1 MIDNNC
7 HGTPFLFIHIIV
19 LSQYPKTPNRS
30 NALWRTECVDFLRES
45 SHPFRRISYLFY
57 RRHVR
62 PRLRHEGQLMITI
75 TIWHNPRCS
84 KSRTALALLEER
96 GVKPTC
102 VKYLETPPTEKEIRH
117 VLSLLGVSAIDLMRC
132 GEAMF
137 KELNLSSERSEDE
150 LVSAMASHP
159 ILIERPVIIS
169 ATQAV
174 IGRPPENAL
183 TLL

>member
-1 MIDNNC
+1 M
-7 HGTPFLFIHIIV
+7 T
-19 LSQYPKTPNRS
+19 
-30 NALWRTECVDFLRES
+30 
-45 SHPFRRISYLFY
+45 
-57 RRHVR
+57 
-62 PRLRHEGQLMITI
+62 TI

-96 GVKPTC
+96 GVELMQ
-102 VKYLETPPTEKEIRH
+102 VKYLETPPSESEIRH
-117 VLSLLGVSAIDLMRC
+117 TLNLLDVPAIDLMRR
-132 GEAMF
+132 GETAF
-137 KELNLSSERSEDE
+137 KELNLSSDTSEDE
-150 LVSAMASHP
+150 LISAMANQP

>member
-1 MIDNNC
+1 M
-7 HGTPFLFIHIIV
+7 T
-19 LSQYPKTPNRS
+19 
-30 NALWRTECVDFLRES
+30 
-45 SHPFRRISYLFY
+45 
-57 RRHVR
+57 
-62 PRLRHEGQLMITI
+62 TI

-96 GVKPTC
+96 GVEPIL
-102 VKYLETPPTEKEIRH
+102 VKYLETPPTENEVRH
-117 VLSLLGVSAIDLMRC
+117 ILSLLGLSAIDLMRR
-132 GEAMF
+132 GEATF
-137 KELNLSSERSEDE
+137 EELNLSSDSSEDE

>member
-1 MIDNNC
+1 M
-7 HGTPFLFIHIIV
+7 T
-19 LSQYPKTPNRS
+19 
-30 NALWRTECVDFLRES
+30 
-45 SHPFRRISYLFY
+45 
-57 RRHVR
+57 
-62 PRLRHEGQLMITI
+62 TI

-96 GVKPTC
+96 GVEPIL
-102 VKYLETPPTEKEIRH
+102 VNYLETPPTENEVRH
-117 VLSLLGVSAIDLMRC
+117 ILSLLGVSAIDLMRR
-132 GEAMF
+132 GEATF
-137 KELNLSSERSEDE
+137 EELNLSSDSSEDE

>member
-1 MIDNNC
+1 M
-7 HGTPFLFIHIIV
+7 T
-19 LSQYPKTPNRS
+19 
-30 NALWRTECVDFLRES
+30 
-45 SHPFRRISYLFY
+45 
-57 RRHVR
+57 
-62 PRLRHEGQLMITI
+62 TI

-96 GVKPTC
+96 GVEPTQ
-102 VKYLETPPTEKEIRH
+102 VKYLETAPTESEIRH
-117 VLSLLGVSAIDLMRC
+117 VLSLLAVSAIDLMRR
-132 GEAMF
+132 GEATF
-137 KELNLSSERSEDE
+137 KELNLSSDSSEDE
-150 LVSAMASHP
+150 LISAMTNHP

>member
-1 MIDNNC
+1 M
-7 HGTPFLFIHIIV
+7 T
-19 LSQYPKTPNRS
+19 
-30 NALWRTECVDFLRES
+30 
-45 SHPFRRISYLFY
+45 
-57 RRHVR
+57 
-62 PRLRHEGQLMITI
+62 TI

-96 GVKPTC
+96 RVEPMQ
-102 VKYLETPPTEKEIRH
+102 VKYLETPPSESEIRH
-117 VLSLLGVSAIDLMRC
+117 VLSLLNVSAIDLMRR
-132 GEAMF
+132 GEATF
-137 KELNLSSERSEDE
+137 KELNLSSDTSEDE
-150 LVSAMASHP
+150 LISAMANHP